1 MKTNIKY
8 SLLQAS
14 YWMLYCIGFG
24 YVTYYLQSFNYS
36 AGEIGIVTAVFGLL
50 AAVIQTRIGQIA
62 DKSTKWNWKKLLLLL
77 GTVTLILVV
86 VMGITTQKLAVGVLF
101 GCFLI
106 LVSSMMPLMNA
117 ACFYY
122 QNRGISMD
130 FGKAR
135 GFGSL
140 SYALISLVLGRL
152 TASFGTVPVIITG
165 VADTALLLA
174 VTLSLSYVKTEP
186 VQADASAESP
196 EAHRSGNFLKK
207 YPAFVI
213 MLIGLVLLLT
223 FHNALCTYML
233 QIVENAGG
241 NSSNMGTALS
251 IAAVTEIPVMF
262 AFAYI
267 IKKFRASSLLFV
279 CGAGYIV
286 RCIFLLNASSVWM
299 VYAAQLLQFIT
310 FALYA
315 SASVYYTNETMEESD
330 KVTGQALMS
339 GVATVGSVIG
349 NLIGGWAIEL
359 SGIAL
364 MLEIMLVFTIIGTI
378 LVAVSIKKG
387 SKAAVKV
394 QYDAANS

>member
-24 YVTYYLQSFNYS
+24 YVTYYLQSFHYS

-50 AAVIQTRIGQIA
+50 AAVIQTKVGQIA

-77 GTVTLILVV
+77 GTVNLILVV
-86 VMGITTQKLAVGVLF
+86 VMGITTQKLAVGILF

-140 SYALISLVLGRL
+140 SYALISLILGRL

-165 VADTALLLA
+165 VADTLLLI
-174 VTLSLSYVKTEP
+174 VITLSLSYVKTEP
-186 VQADASAESP
+186 VQAGSSTNSP
-196 EAHRSGNFLKK
+196 KAQRSGNFLQK
-207 YPAFVI
+207 YPSFVL

-233 QIVENAGG
+233 QIIENAGG
-241 NSSNMGTALS
+241 DSSSMGTALA

-262 AFAYI
+262 AFSFI
-267 IKKFRASSLLFV
+267 IKKFKASSLLFV

-299 VYAAQLLQFIT
+299 VYVAQLLQFIT

-349 NLIGGWAIEL
+349 NLVGGWAIEL
-359 SGIAL
+359 SGISL
-364 MLEIMLVFTIIGTI
+364 MLEIMLLFTVVGTV

-387 SKAAVKV
+387 KKVITNV
-394 QYDAANS
+394 QYSTLNR